1 VGRAGVSIL
10 VLAAAVACG
19 NLGDLGAVLALE
31 VAAPDSLEEYDT
43 LRPRARALNGHGDSV
58 RAAILWSTLDTAVLT
73 LLDSTTGK
81 AIVRSVGATP
91 GRLLARTEGV
101 ISNVIAIRPLAA
113 ADTLFAAG
121 PTALTPR
128 QADSLSDSL
137 KVELAD
143 TVAAVTG
150 GGSLTVPLAGR
161 PITYTIVY
169 PVTAGPVTLVARDT
183 SHGLVASASV
193 ATGISGIAFVKVR
206 LLGPVAPD
214 SVVVTAGAR
223 RALGTTVPGSPVTFT
238 VRFVP

>member
-1 VGRAGVSIL
+1 MGRAGVGIL

-31 VAAPDSLEEYDT
+31 VTAPDSLEEYDT
-43 LRPRARALNGHGDSV
+43 LRPRARALDGHGDSV
-58 RAAILWSTLDTAVLT
+58 RATIFWSTLDTAVLS

-81 AIVRSVGATP
+81 TIVHTVGATP
-91 GRLLARTEGV
+91 GRLSARSLGV
-101 ISNVIAIRPLAA
+101 TSNAISIQPLAA

-121 PTALTPR
+121 PTALTPHR
-128 QADSLSDSL
+128 ADSLSDSL

-143 TVAAVTG
+143 TTPSSTS
-150 GGSLTVPLAGR
+150 GGSLTVPLARR

-169 PVTAGPVTLVARDT
+169 PATAGPVTLVARDT
-183 SHGLVASASV
+183 SHSPVTAASV
-193 ATGISGIAFVKVR
+193 ATGSSGIAFVKVR
-206 LLGPVAPD
+206 LLGPAAPD

-223 RALGTTVPGSPVTFT
+223 RAIGTIVPGSPVTFT

>member
-1 VGRAGVSIL
+1 VGRGGVCIL

-43 LRPRARALNGHGDSV
+43 LHPRARALDGHGDSV
-58 RAAILWSTLDTAVLT
+58 RATILWSTLDTAVLSE
-73 LLDSTTGK
+73 LDSTTGRTV
-81 AIVRSVGATP
+81 VRSVGPTP
-91 GRLLARTEGV
+91 GRMLARTSGV
-101 ISNVIAIRPLAA
+101 ISNVISIRPLAA

-121 PTALTPR
+121 ATALTPR
-128 QADSLSDSL
+128 RADSLSDSL

-143 TVAAVTG
+143 TVATSA

-161 PITYTIVY
+161 PLTYTIVY
-169 PVTAGPVTLVARDT
+169 PATAGPVTLVVRDT
-183 SHGLVASASV
+183 SHSPVTAASV
-193 ATGISGIAFVKVR
+193 ATGSSGIAFVKVR
-206 LLGPVAPD
+206 LLGPAAPD

-223 RALGTTVPGSPVTFT
+223 RAVGTIVRGSPVTFT

>member
-1 VGRAGVSIL
+1 VCIL

-43 LRPRARALNGHGDSV
+43 LRPRARALDGHGDSV
-58 RAAILWSTLDTAVLT
+58 RATILWSTLDTAVLS

-81 AIVRSVGATP
+81 TIVRGVSPTA
-91 GRLLARTEGV
+91 GRLLARTSGV
-101 ISNVIAIRPLAA
+101 ISNVISIRPLAA

-121 PTALTPR
+121 ATALTLR
-128 QADSLSDSL
+128 RADSLSDSL

-143 TVAAVTG
+143 TVATST
-150 GGSLTVPLAGR
+150 GSLTVPLAGR

-169 PVTAGPVTLVARDT
+169 PATAGPVTLVGRDT
-183 SHGLVASASV
+183 SHSLVTAASV
-193 ATGISGIAFVKVR
+193 AAGSTGIAFVKVR

-223 RALGTTVPGSPVTFT
+223 RAIGTIVRGSPVTFT

>member
-1 VGRAGVSIL
+1 M
-10 VLAAAVACG
+10 LAAAVACG

-58 RAAILWSTLDTAVLT
+58 RATILWSTLDTAVLS
-73 LLDSTTGK
+73 LVDSTTGK
-81 AIVRSVGATP
+81 TIVRSVGATP

-101 ISNVIAIRPLAA
+101 SSNVISIQPLAA
-113 ADTLFAAG
+113 ADSLFTAG

-128 QADSLSDSL
+128 RADSLSDSL

-143 TVAAVTG
+143 TVAASG
-150 GGSLTVPLAGR
+150 GGSPTVPLAGR

-169 PVTAGPVTLVARDT
+169 PATAGPVTLVVRDA
-183 SHGLVASASV
+183 SHSLVAAASV
-193 ATGISGIAFVKVR
+193 VTGSSGIAFVKVR
-206 LLGPVAPD
+206 LLGPAVPD

-223 RALGTTVPGSPVTFT
+223 RAVGTIVRGSPVTFT